1 MEVDRIPTV
10 WDFVDQLS
18 FPVSQ
23 RMGAE
28 ASKGEGE
35 GRKAPSYPFPPL
47 PDEQTLDN
55 HTVAGGKSDSQDQNL
70 LQTMMAGCG
79 GGFLPRGTVVVSF
92 LSPAWLPDGATD
104 YSN

>member
-1 MEVDRIPTV
+1 
-10 WDFVDQLS
+10 
-18 FPVSQ
+18 
-23 RMGAE
+23 MGAE

-35 GRKAPSYPFPPL
+35 GREAPSYPFPPL
-47 PDEQTLDN
+47 PDEQMLGN
-55 HTVAGGKSDSQDQNL
+55 HAVAGAKFDSQDQNL

-79 GGFLPRGTVVVSF
+79 GAFLPRGPLVVSF